1 MNLPNKITIFRV
13 LLIPVFTVFMLSES
27 IPNGNLYA
35 LIIFCVACL
44 SDFVD
49 GMIARK
55 YNLVTEFGKLM
66 DPLADKLLVCA
77 ALICFVENR
86 PAFPA
91 WVVITII
98 AREFIISAFRL
109 VASDNGIVIAAS
121 MWGKV
126 KTVVQMFLCI
136 AFIIDFDLAWW
147 RIAEQILLYL
157 SLVLTLISLFDY
169 IYKNHKIL
177 TSNLK

>member
-13 LLIPVFTVFMLSES
+13 LLIPVFTVFLLVPQ
-27 IPNGNLYA
+27 IPNGNIYA
-35 LIIFCVACL
+35 LIVFSIACI
-44 SDFVD
+44 SDFID
-49 GMIARK
+49 GSLARK

-66 DPLADKLLVCA
+66 DPLADKLLVCS
-77 ALICFVENR
+77 ALICFVETR
-86 PAFPA
+86 SAFPS
-91 WVVITII
+91 WIVIVII

-121 MWGKV
+121 MWGKI
-126 KTVVQMFLCI
+126 KTVMQMFMCI

-147 RIAEQILLYL
+147 RVVEQVLLYV

-169 IYKNHKIL
+169 VYKNRKIL
-177 TSNLK
+177 TENVK